1 MSKMEIGN
9 IGFANTNSKVN
20 LGNSNNTKPNAS
32 TDNSTNLHAAAGAAD
47 GPGAVQPV
55 RIQLALDRMTVEQA
69 IDMARQVQDAVE
81 WIEVGTSLIKEFGID
96 SVRRMKEAFPDKV
109 IVADIKTIDNAK
121 YEFELCFRAGADV
134 ATVMAAAPDATLDL
148 CMQTARNYGGM
159 VMIDLLNVSP
169 QRTME
174 LQRYTEAVLCQHV
187 SKDQQEHTGQL
198 LGKGNQE
205 YQQEHT
211 GQALAK
217 GVQEHHQERI
227 GQALGEEVQEH
238 RQKAAGT
245 GSEMIQDIA
254 LAARPSIAAA
264 GGITLETLR
273 AILQDQPSVVIVG
286 SAITKA
292 DDPARAARD
301 IRSHITEVM
310 QNMPKGVHTHD

>member
-1 MSKMEIGN
+1 MSKLEIGKTS
-9 IGFANTNSKVN
+9 FTNTSSKVN
-20 LGNSNNTKPNAS
+20 LGNSNNAKPNAS
-32 TDNSTNLHAAAGAAD
+32 TDNSTNLHAGTDAAD
-47 GPGAVQPV
+47 GLDAAQPV
-55 RIQLALDRMTVEQA
+55 RIQLALDRMTIEQA
-69 IDMARQVQDAVE
+69 VDMAHQVQDAVE
-81 WIEVGTSLIKEFGID
+81 WIEVGTSLIKEFGMD

-148 CMQTARNYGGM
+148 CMQTAQAHGGT

-198 LGKGNQE
+198 LGKGVQE

-217 GVQEHHQERI
+217 GVQERI

-238 RQKAAGT
+238 RQKVAGT
-245 GSEMIQDIA
+245 ESKMSQDIA

-264 GGITLETLR
+264 GGITLETLPT
-273 AILQDQPSVVIVG
+273 ILQAQPSVVIVG

-301 IRSHITEVM
+301 IRSHINEVM

>member
-1 MSKMEIGN
+1 MSKLEIGKT
-9 IGFANTNSKVN
+9 GFTNTNSKVN
-20 LGNSNNTKPNAS
+20 LGNSNNAKPNAS
-32 TDNSTNLHAAAGAAD
+32 TDNSTNLHAGTDAAD
-47 GPGAVQPV
+47 GLGAVQPV
-55 RIQLALDRMTVEQA
+55 RIQLALDRMTIEQA
-69 IDMARQVQDAVE
+69 VDMARQVQDAVE
-81 WIEVGTSLIKEFGID
+81 WIEVGTSLIKEFGMD

-148 CMQTARNYGGM
+148 CMQTAQAHGGT

-217 GVQEHHQERI
+217 GVQEHQERI
-227 GQALGEEVQEH
+227 GQALGEEVHEH
-238 RQKAAGT
+238 RQKVAGT
-245 GSEMIQDIA
+245 ENERSQDIT
-254 LAARPSIAAA
+254 LAACPSIAAA
-264 GGITLETLR
+264 GGITLETLP

-301 IRSHITEVM
+301 IRSRINEVM